1 MRIRGKCPTCMDYE
15 QQLQKYQR
23 GELQPITPAMVQER
37 MTMSSFRERMRAW
50 DLEKGGMDLQVKM
63 HKDRMQSL
71 VRLEGRTLSKQAF
84 YGRTAEE
91 RTLDGRTL
99 SGRADSVWS
108 KDGTAEN
115 KAIVKLQ
122 EPAAA
127 HLSAA
132 ATNLNEDL
140 EATLVFPD
148 MIINDFAWTKTH
160 SAYLKDVVTPREA
173 EAQRS
178 LREAEDRRLVRLMT
192 TVSDQNIR
200 DSVQERAQNEVKE
213 MLDGREKKVK
223 QAEMLTPKQ
232 GRETR
237 FHEHFST
244 STINDPMID

>member
-1 MRIRGKCPTCMDYE
+1 MDYE

-223 QAEMLTPKQ
+223 
-232 GRETR
+232 
-237 FHEHFST
+237 
-244 STINDPMID
+244 